1 MSKAKKILCALCL
14 PFPYTAFAK
23 SGSVNYSWGA
33 DALATMHDFVVT
45 MMLYVQYICCTIAG
59 VYVIVSVCQIYIKM
73 NTGEDGITKSIMT
86 LVGACLFLIG
96 AFYVSR
102 LSSATAYNLTCIR
115 SQTNKIFTKKV
126 NVCFRKPN
134 SCAARH
140 SDSSTESLP
149 K

>member
-33 DALATMHDFVVT
+33 DALAT

-96 AFYVSR
+96 AFYVFPAFFGYR
-102 LSSATAYNLTCIR
+102 I
-115 SQTNKIFTKKV
+115 
-126 NVCFRKPN
+126 
-134 SCAARH
+134 
-140 SDSSTESLP
+140 
-149 K
+149 